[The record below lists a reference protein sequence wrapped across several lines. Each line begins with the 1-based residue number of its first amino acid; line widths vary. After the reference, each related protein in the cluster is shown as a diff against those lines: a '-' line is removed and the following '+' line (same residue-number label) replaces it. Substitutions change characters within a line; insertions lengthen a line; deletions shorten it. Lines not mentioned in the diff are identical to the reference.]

1 MSEFV
6 STSVS
11 EVARLEEHIKV
22 LQAQL
27 NVHKAAAAK
36 WEPQVSAVLAVD
48 TMVARVSM
56 SYGGSAFSVGMPSE
70 KLMQLDVDTA
80 TAMYLEKFLSTIIA
94 DKIRPLIAAEVSA
107 LRVNATASTSAG
119 NW

>member
-27 NVHKAAAAK
+27 TAHKAAASK
-36 WEPQVSAVLAVD
+36 WEPQVSAVLSVD
-48 TMVARVSM
+48 TMVARISM
-56 SYGGSAFSVGMPSE
+56 SYGGTAFSVGMPAD
-70 KLMQLDVDTA
+70 KLMHLDLDTA
-80 TAMYLEKFLSTIIA
+80 TAMYLEKFLSTVIA
-94 DKIRPLIAAEVSA
+94 DKIRPLIASEVSA
-107 LRVNATASTSAG
+107 LRTNAIASTSAG
-119 NW
+119 KW

>member
-22 LQAQL
+22 LQSQL
-27 NVHKAAAAK
+27 TAHKSSALK
-36 WEPQVSAVLAVD
+36 WEPQVSGVLAVD

-56 SYGGSAFSVGMPSE
+56 SYGGSAFSVGMPAE
-70 KLMQLDVDTA
+70 KLMHLDVDTA
-80 TAMYLEKFLSTIIA
+80 TAMYLEKFLSTIVA
-94 DKIRPLIAAEVSA
+94 EKIRPLVAAEVSA
-107 LRVNATASTSAG
+107 LRANATASTSAG
-119 NW
+119 KW